1 MMTNSS
7 RLLTLVLL
15 VNFCTGCSTIG
26 FYYQSTA
33 GHLALLSKR
42 EPIADIV
49 NDSTRDKKLIEQLI
63 LAQELRTF
71 ANTDLKLPENR
82 SYRSYIQLEKR
93 YVAWHVFATPEFSI
107 RLRKWCFLAI
117 DCMQYRRYF
126 DEHKARAYAAKLT
139 AAGQDVYVTGVP
151 AYSTLAPL
159 VSSMLDQGEIATA
172 SYIFHELAHQQLYV
186 HSNSTFNESFA
197 TAVEEL
203 GVRHWLQHQGKQ
215 EELLRY
221 EDWLAQKTAFANLII
236 NARRKFHALYESGLS
251 TKMMR
256 SQKQELINEL
266 KQRFENLRQSN
277 SALQRYKKWM
287 SGPLNNAQLGVIAV
301 YRDQVPAFKQLFT
314 ACNSNFEKFYLR
326 AEEISKLTAKERKSA
341 LEVSQEC

>member
-1 MMTNSS
+1 MMKKLS
-7 RLLTLVLL
+7 RLLALVVL

-42 EPIADIV
+42 EPISDIV
-49 NDSTRDKKLIEQLI
+49 NDSTRDKELIEQLM

-71 ANTDLKLPENR
+71 ASADLGLPENQ
-82 SYRSYIQLEKR
+82 SYRSYIQLDR
-93 YVAWHVFATPEFSI
+93 PYVAWHVFAAPEFSVT
-107 RLRKWCFLAI
+107 LQKWCFLAI

-126 DEHKARAYAAKLT
+126 DEHGARAFAARLA
-139 AAGQDVYVTGVP
+139 AAGQDVYVAGVP

-159 VSSMLDQGEIATA
+159 VSSMLHQGEIATA

-203 GVRHWLQHQGKQ
+203 GVRRWLRHQGRL

-221 EDWLAQKTAFANLII
+221 EGWLTRKTAFANLILDT
-236 NARRKFHALYESGLS
+236 RRELHELYESGLPVE
-251 TKMMR
+251 TMR
-256 SQKQELINEL
+256 SEKRKLAGVL
-266 KQRFENLRQSN
+266 RQRFETLSQSD
-277 SALQRYKKWM
+277 SSLQRYKKWM

-301 YRDQVPAFKQLFT
+301 YRDQVPDFKRLFA
-314 ACNSNFEKFYLR
+314 ACDSDFEKFYLR
-326 AEEISKLTAKERKSA
+326 AEEISMLGAKERKSA

>member
-1 MMTNSS
+1 MMTNPN

-49 NDSTRDKKLIEQLI
+49 NDSTRDKKLIEQLM

-71 ANTDLKLPENR
+71 ASTDLRLPENR
-82 SYRSYIQLEKR
+82 SHRSYIQLERR
-93 YVAWHVFATPEFSI
+93 YVAWHVFAAPEFSVT
-107 RLRKWCFLAI
+107 LQKWCFLAV

-126 DEHKARAYAAKLT
+126 DEHKARAYAAKLA
-139 AAGQDVYVTGVP
+139 AAGQDVYVAGVP

-186 HSNSTFNESFA
+186 HGNSTFNESFA

-203 GVRHWLQHQGKQ
+203 GVRHWLQQQGKQ
-215 EELLRY
+215 DELVRY
-221 EDWLAQKTAFANLII
+221 ENRLAQKAAFANLILDT
-236 NARRKFHALYESGLS
+236 RQEFHELYESGLPVE
-251 TKMMR
+251 MMR
-256 SQKQELINEL
+256 SEKRKLVRILQ
-266 KQRFENLRQSN
+266 QRFENLRQSN
-277 SALQRYKKWM
+277 SSLQRYKKWM

-301 YRDQVPAFKQLFT
+301 YRDQVPVFKRLFL
-314 ACNSNFEKFYLR
+314 ACDSDFEKFYLR
-326 AEEISKLTAKERKSA
+326 TKEISKLTAKERLSA
-341 LEVSQEC
+341 LEGSQQC